1 MGGEIGSEHMIHGAL
16 AEVDS
21 CTSSAAVGAGVNMLF
36 CLLFLLIMK
45 SALVPPFFVRDL
57 IEILPV
63 AKSTVYYS
71 NDMVPTKC
79 GRRHRTWPCGVGGCF
94 PLACL
99 TFSPNNRYWRQQ
111 EGEDSGIS

>member
-16 AEVDS
+16 AEV
-21 CTSSAAVGAGVNMLF
+21 
-36 CLLFLLIMK
+36 MK

-57 IEILPV
+57 IDILPI

-71 NDMVPTKC
+71 NDMVP
-79 GRRHRTWPCGVGGCF
+79 GQRHRTWPCGVGGCF

-99 TFSPNNRYWRQQ
+99 ISFSPNNRRQQ
-111 EGEDSGIS
+111 EGDDYGISLTSRLLRIKVLSSYIVLA